1 MIVDVLKSFKS
12 HTDTIGG
19 DCVAW
24 SQDWI
29 FQEKIPA
36 SLLCQT
42 LLDASCRDYF
52 VDMKYMERRVVS
64 ELIALL
70 DLEYSN
76 CNAMQMLGFQIV
88 LIY

>member
-12 HTDTIGG
+12 HTDTIG
-19 DCVAW
+19 AW